1 MEQAGIQLIDQA
13 NTIAIAGHIH
23 PDGDCLGSTL
33 ALTLAL
39 QKMCKAVYPLKVDSV
54 PDYLHFMPHLDLLV
68 DPADQ
73 EVDLFII
80 VDSSSLDRIG
90 STRSIFDSAK
100 KTLCID
106 HHFSN
111 TGLCDVNIVDDTA
124 IATSELVGLLFQKMD
139 LEIDSDMATLLFT
152 GITTDSDRFHY
163 ENTSPRTLRLAADLK
178 EAGARWKDIY
188 FHLYENQPLNK
199 LKMHA
204 EVLAQTEFLR
214 EGALNYAVVT
224 EAQAASYGLTL
235 ADTDEVVS
243 MLRDIRGVR
252 VSVLVKAHERGH
264 NRVSFRSKGNDDVA
278 QIAIALG
285 GGGHVHAAGATVDG
299 DLQEVRKIIMDQL
312 ENFPW

>member
-1 MEQAGIQLIDQA
+1 MERAGIQLIRES

-23 PDGDCLGSTL
+23 PDGDCLGATL
-33 ALTLAL
+33 ALALAL
-39 QKMCKAVYPLKVDSV
+39 KKMGKVVYPLKVDPV

-68 DPADQ
+68 EPADQ

-90 STRSIFDSAK
+90 SARPIFDSAK

-106 HHFSN
+106 HHVSN
-111 TGLCDVNIVDDTA
+111 TGLCDINIVDDSS
-124 IATSELVGLLFQKMD
+124 IATSELVGLLFQKME
-139 LEIDSDMATLLFT
+139 LEMDSDMATLLFT

-178 EAGARWKDIY
+178 EVGARWKDIY

-199 LKMHA
+199 LKLHA
-204 EVLAQTEFLR
+204 EVLSQTEFLR

-224 EAQAASYGLTL
+224 EAQTKAYGLTL
-235 ADTDEVVS
+235 ADTEEVVS
-243 MLRDIRGVR
+243 MLRDIEGVR
-252 VSVLVKAHERGH
+252 VSVLIKAHEGGH
-264 NRVSFRSKGNDDVA
+264 NRVSFRSKGHDDVA

-285 GGGHVHAAGATVDG
+285 GGGHIHAAGATVDG
-299 DLQEVRKIIMDQL
+299 DLQAVRKTIMDQL
-312 ENFPW
+312 EKFPW